1 MVVQGSVTTIRDVSL
16 GDISH
21 TDDHQDPSS
30 QVVGNSFNMSATNSV
45 LPEQNQTLQF
55 NGTVS
60 QEKLPLN

>member
-21 TDDHQDPSS
+21 TDDPSS